1 MISSNNIF
9 IEKFNIKNFTNA
21 IDCEPILNIL
31 KELKKDYD
39 IYKINKRFLELLY
52 NNSFK
57 YSFKYYLVSDN
68 YQIKLIINEDIIN
81 NFIDDESYFILLND
95 YIVFVENKI
104 CLNYLKNKINDKLFM
119 QQMNEFFLTE
129 LKKDFVKK
137 KKISLEE
144 NEILALS
151 TKPNMINCF
160 TNIDLI
166 NILNKNNKPLDKY
179 KNIYTEFIDSIYE
192 RLGYETIL
200 LNTNILQNKD
210 EIISPQCFKLN
221 NLKKYNITKE
231 KKKLFNNNKSFFIQE
246 EILYEFTYFIVN
258 RNATFTERSLYYDV
272 LTFIFYGLYFELFT
286 KEELFL
292 LNKTGS
298 LFELFS
304 YVDKKDFD
312 LLLKK
317 NNFELNQKSNIEIYK
332 YQKLILLVNKYE
344 NNNIDLEYN
353 VYSNN
358 VRDNLFL
365 EELILISK
373 SLVRYNTIKI
383 NTVIIS
389 GKDVV
394 NNLKKYANIF
404 SQINNITEKEFL
416 ELVENKLLK

>member
-1 MISSNNIF
+1 MINSNDIF
-9 IEKFNIKNFTNA
+9 IEKFNIKNFTNT

-31 KELKKDYD
+31 KELKKYYD
-39 IYKINKRFLELLY
+39 IYKTNKRFLDLLY
-52 NNSFK
+52 NN
-57 YSFKYYLVSDN
+57 SFKYYLVSDN
-68 YQIKLIINEDIIN
+68 YQIKLIINKDIIN
-81 NFIDDESYFILLND
+81 NFIDDDSYFILLND

-192 RLGYETIL
+192 RLGYETVL

-317 NNFELNQKSNIEIYK
+317 NNFKLNQKSNIEIYK
-332 YQKLILLVNKYE
+332 YQKLILLVNEYE

-373 SLVRYNTIKI
+373 CLVRYNTIKI

-404 SQINNITEKEFL
+404 SQINNITEKEFI
-416 ELVENKLLK
+416 ELVKNKLLF

>member
-1 MISSNNIF
+1 MINSNDIF
-9 IEKFNIKNFTNA
+9 IEKFNIKNFTNT

-31 KELKKDYD
+31 KELKKYYD
-39 IYKINKRFLELLY
+39 IYKTNKRFLDLLY
-52 NNSFK
+52 NN
-57 YSFKYYLVSDN
+57 SFKYYLVSDN
-68 YQIKLIINEDIIN
+68 YQIKLIINKDIIN
-81 NFIDDESYFILLND
+81 NFIDDDSYFILLND

-192 RLGYETIL
+192 RLGYETVL

-231 KKKLFNNNKSFFIQE
+231 KKKLFNNNNKSFFIQE

-317 NNFELNQKSNIEIYK
+317 NNFKLNQKSNIEIYK
-332 YQKLILLVNKYE
+332 YQKLILLVNEYE

-373 SLVRYNTIKI
+373 CLVRYNTIKI

-404 SQINNITEKEFL
+404 SQINNITEKEFI
-416 ELVENKLLK
+416 ELVKNKLLF

>member
-1 MISSNNIF
+1 
-9 IEKFNIKNFTNA
+9 
-21 IDCEPILNIL
+21 
-31 KELKKDYD
+31 
-39 IYKINKRFLELLY
+39 
-52 NNSFK
+52 
-57 YSFKYYLVSDN
+57 
-68 YQIKLIINEDIIN
+68 
-81 NFIDDESYFILLND
+81 
-95 YIVFVENKI
+95 
-104 CLNYLKNKINDKLFM
+104 M

-192 RLGYETIL
+192 RLGYETVL

-317 NNFELNQKSNIEIYK
+317 NNFKLNQKSNIEIYK
-332 YQKLILLVNKYE
+332 YQKLILLVNEYE

-373 SLVRYNTIKI
+373 CLVRYNTIKI

-404 SQINNITEKEFL
+404 SQINNITEKEFI
-416 ELVENKLLK
+416 ELVKNKLLF

>member
-1 MISSNNIF
+1 MIKSNDIF
-9 IEKFNIKNFTNA
+9 IEKFNIKNFTNT

-31 KELKKDYD
+31 KELKKYYD
-39 IYKINKRFLELLY
+39 IYKTNKRFLDLLY
-52 NNSFK
+52 NN
-57 YSFKYYLVSDN
+57 SFKYYLVSDN
-68 YQIKLIINEDIIN
+68 YQIKLIINKDIIN
-81 NFIDDESYFILLND
+81 NFIDDDSYFILLND
-95 YIVFVENKI
+95 YVVFVENKI

-129 LKKDFVKK
+129 LKKDFVNKK
-137 KKISLEE
+137 RMSLEH
-144 NEILALS
+144 NEVFALS
-151 TKPNMINCF
+151 INPDMINCF

-166 NILNKNNKPLDKY
+166 NILNKNNKPLDEY
-179 KNIYTEFIDSIYE
+179 KHINTEFIDSIYE

-246 EILYEFTYFIVN
+246 EILYDFTYFIVN

-332 YQKLILLVNKYE
+332 YQKLILLVNEYE

-383 NTVIIS
+383 I
-389 GKDVV
+389 
-394 NNLKKYANIF
+394 
-404 SQINNITEKEFL
+404 
-416 ELVENKLLK
+416 LLL

>member
-1 MISSNNIF
+1 MINSNDIF
-9 IEKFNIKNFTNA
+9 IEKFNIKNFTNT

-31 KELKKDYD
+31 KELKKYYD
-39 IYKINKRFLELLY
+39 VYKTNKRFLDLLY
-52 NNSFK
+52 NN
-57 YSFKYYLVSDN
+57 SFKYYLVSDN
-68 YQIKLIINEDIIN
+68 YQIKLIINKDIIN
-81 NFIDDESYFILLND
+81 NFIDDDSYFILLND

-144 NEILALS
+144 NAILALS

-192 RLGYETIL
+192 RLGYETVL

-317 NNFELNQKSNIEIYK
+317 NNFKLNQKSNIEIYK
-332 YQKLILLVNKYE
+332 YQKLILLVNEYE

-373 SLVRYNTIKI
+373 CLVRYNTIKI

-404 SQINNITEKEFL
+404 SQINNITEKEFI
-416 ELVENKLLK
+416 ELVKNKLLF

>member
-1 MISSNNIF
+1 MINSNNIF

-31 KELKKDYD
+31 KELKKYYD
-39 IYKINKRFLELLY
+39 IYKTNKRFLDLLY
-52 NNSFK
+52 NN
-57 YSFKYYLVSDN
+57 SFKYYLVSDN
-68 YQIKLIINEDIIN
+68 YQIKLIINKDIIN

-129 LKKDFVKK
+129 LKKDFVNKK
-137 KKISLEE
+137 RMSLEY
-144 NEILALS
+144 NDFFALS
-151 TKPNMINCF
+151 INPDMINCF

-166 NILNKNNKPLDKY
+166 NILNKNNKPLTEY
-179 KNIYTEFIDSIYE
+179 KHINTEFIDSIYE
-192 RLGYETIL
+192 RLGYESIL

-210 EIISPQCFKLN
+210 EIISPQYFKLN

-231 KKKLFNNNKSFFIQE
+231 KKKLFNNNKLFFIQE
-246 EILYEFTYFIVN
+246 EILYDFTYFIVN

-317 NNFELNQKSNIEIYK
+317 NDFRLNQKSNIKIYK
-332 YQKLILLVNKYE
+332 YPKLNLLVNEYE

-353 VYSNN
+353 FFSND
-358 VRDNLFL
+358 VVSNLFL

-373 SLVRYNTIKI
+373 CLVRYNKIKI
-383 NTVIIS
+383 NTIIIS

-394 NNLKKYANIF
+394 NNFKKYSNIF
-404 SQINNITEKEFL
+404 SQINNITEKEFI
-416 ELVENKLLK
+416 ELVENKLLF

>member
-1 MISSNNIF
+1 MINSNDIF

-31 KELKKDYD
+31 KELKKYYD
-39 IYKINKRFLELLY
+39 IYKTNKRFLDLLY
-52 NNSFK
+52 NNL
-57 YSFKYYLVSDN
+57 FKYYLVSDN
-68 YQIKLIINEDIIN
+68 YQIKLIINKDIIN
-81 NFIDDESYFILLND
+81 NFIDDDSYFILLND

-332 YQKLILLVNKYE
+332 YQKLILLVNEYE

-394 NNLKKYANIF
+394 NNFKKYANIF

-416 ELVENKLLK
+416 ELVENKLLF

>member
-1 MISSNNIF
+1 MINSNNIF

-31 KELKKDYD
+31 KELKKYYD
-39 IYKINKRFLELLY
+39 IYKTNKRFLDLLY
-52 NNSFK
+52 NN
-57 YSFKYYLVSDN
+57 SFKYYLVSDN
-68 YQIKLIINEDIIN
+68 YQIKLIINKDIIN

-129 LKKDFVKK
+129 LKKDFVNKK
-137 KKISLEE
+137 RMSLEY
-144 NEILALS
+144 NDFFALS
-151 TKPNMINCF
+151 INPDMINCF

-166 NILNKNNKPLDKY
+166 NILNKNNKPLTEY
-179 KNIYTEFIDSIYE
+179 KHINTEFIDSIYE
-192 RLGYETIL
+192 RLGYESIL

-210 EIISPQCFKLN
+210 EIISPQYFKLN

-231 KKKLFNNNKSFFIQE
+231 KKKLFNNNKLFFIQE
-246 EILYEFTYFIVN
+246 EILYDFTYFIVN

-317 NNFELNQKSNIEIYK
+317 NDFKLNQKSNIKIYK
-332 YQKLILLVNKYE
+332 YPKLNLLVNEYE

-353 VYSNN
+353 FFSND
-358 VRDNLFL
+358 VVSNLFL

-373 SLVRYNTIKI
+373 CLVRYNKIKI
-383 NTVIIS
+383 NTIIIS

-394 NNLKKYANIF
+394 NNFKKYSNIF
-404 SQINNITEKEFL
+404 SQINNITEKEFI
-416 ELVENKLLK
+416 ELVENKLLF

>member
-1 MISSNNIF
+1 MINSNDIF
-9 IEKFNIKNFTNA
+9 IEKFNIKKFTNT

-31 KELKKDYD
+31 KELKRYYD
-39 IYKINKRFLELLY
+39 IYKTNKRFLDLLY
-52 NNSFK
+52 NN
-57 YSFKYYLVSDN
+57 SFKYYLVSDN
-68 YQIKLIINEDIIN
+68 YQIKLIINKDIIN
-81 NFIDDESYFILLND
+81 NFIDDDSYFILLND

-192 RLGYETIL
+192 RLGYETVL

-246 EILYEFTYFIVN
+246 KILYEFTYFIVN

-317 NNFELNQKSNIEIYK
+317 NNFKLNQKSNIEIYK
-332 YQKLILLVNKYE
+332 YQKLILLVNEYE

-373 SLVRYNTIKI
+373 CLVRYNTIKI

-404 SQINNITEKEFL
+404 SQINNITEKEFI
-416 ELVENKLLK
+416 ELVKNKLLF